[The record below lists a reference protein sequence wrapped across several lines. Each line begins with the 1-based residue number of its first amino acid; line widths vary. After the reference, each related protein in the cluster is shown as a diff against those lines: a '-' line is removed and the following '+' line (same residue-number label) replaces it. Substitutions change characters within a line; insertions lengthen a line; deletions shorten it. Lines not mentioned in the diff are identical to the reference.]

1 MTRLDQI
8 FGAALAAALMA
19 GMVWASNAPLTAHR
33 SPDSILRLAW
43 SARPE
48 RVEDCRQRSPE
59 ELARLPQ
66 HMRQPIVCEGTTA
79 EYRLQVRIDG
89 RLVAD
94 RVVHGGGLRR
104 DRRLYVFEEVALPPG
119 EAAIDVRFDR
129 IQTGQPATAGAGSAV
144 PHPAQQPTPA
154 QRGEVPAHLSVEQ
167 RLRFASR
174 EVILVTYDSDRRQLI
189 IRGLG
194 TGDQGSGTGRPGS

>member
-19 GMVWASNAPLTAHR
+19 GVVWASNAPLTAHR
-33 SPDSILRLAW
+33 SSDSILRLAW

-59 ELARLPQ
+59 ELAQLPQ

-79 EYRLQVRIDG
+79 EYRLQVWIDG

-129 IQTGQPATAGAGSAV
+129 IQTGQPATADPGSAA

-154 QRGEVPAHLSVEQ
+154 QRGEIPAHLSIAE
-167 RLRFASR
+167 RLRFAPR
-174 EVILVTYDSDRRQLI
+174 EVTMVTYDSDRR
-189 IRGLG
+189 GLVVRLRAQ
-194 TGDQGSGTGRPGS
+194 GDRLSTY

>member
-8 FGAALAAALMA
+8 LGAALAAALMA
-19 GMVWASNAPLTAHR
+19 GVIWASNAPLTAHR

-59 ELARLPQ
+59 ELAQLPQ

-119 EAAIDVRFDR
+119 EAAIAVGFDR
-129 IQTGQPATAGAGSAV
+129 IQTGQGATAGAGHA

-174 EVILVTYDSDRRQLI
+174 EVILVTYDSDRRELI

-194 TGDQGSGTGRPGS
+194 TGDQGSGMGRRGS